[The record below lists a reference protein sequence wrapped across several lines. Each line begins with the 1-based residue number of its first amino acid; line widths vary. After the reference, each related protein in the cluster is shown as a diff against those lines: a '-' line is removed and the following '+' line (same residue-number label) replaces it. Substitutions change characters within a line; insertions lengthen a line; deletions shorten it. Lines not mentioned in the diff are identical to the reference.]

1 MTAMGGLSG
10 LCYSDRMNK
19 LYYVILV
26 VFGIIGVFSAAQA
39 VITIIALPMY
49 WEAIGIANI
58 ISGTLIAIG
67 GILALMLFFARHK
80 NDPKAIRLRR
90 LIGKV
95 LGYAV
100 IPLTIVMLLVSLSQ
114 TSFIQS
120 AYCNLEQVPGSGSGG
135 LGVLGYQDELSVEYV
150 CNIATFD
157 ISRIAMSADH
167 TEAVPISYELLATYG
182 GTVIVLVAVAT
193 MVLAQTRNLANT
205 PQTKR

>member
-1 MTAMGGLSG
+1 
-10 LCYSDRMNK
+10 MNK

-120 AYCNLEQVPGSGSGG
+120 AYCTLEQVPGSGSGG